1 MIQLRLS
8 LNIRELM
15 FMNTR
20 PSLSKSEIDVVRV
33 LWELGPAGVREIH
46 EKLAGSRDID
56 FTTVQTYLRRLEAK
70 GYATSKIN
78 GRTKIYSAKTK
89 PGTVIRETVNDL
101 VDRLFGGDTMPLIR
115 HLLEERGLNAKEV
128 LELKELINHIKVRK
142 R

>member
-8 LNIRELM
+8 LKIRELS

-33 LWELGPAGVREIH
+33 LWEIGPAGVREIH

-101 VDRLFGGDTMPLIR
+101 VDRLFGGQTMPLLR

-128 LELKELINHIKVRK
+128 QELKELLNNIKVKK